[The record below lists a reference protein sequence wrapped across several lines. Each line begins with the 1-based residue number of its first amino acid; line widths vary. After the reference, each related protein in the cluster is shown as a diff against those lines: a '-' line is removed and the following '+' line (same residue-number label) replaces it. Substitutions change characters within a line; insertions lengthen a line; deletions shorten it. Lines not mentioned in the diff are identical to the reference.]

1 MASKMIEKHWQKEF
15 DSGRTR
21 TYNLLLRRQAPYP
34 LGHRAV
40 VSQLRSN
47 FFYFFRALYYANLRS
62 KALSGELS
70 IIISKNRIFNH
81 VMAIRM
87 ITWISFIRRREFR
100 NARGIFNQCNRY
112 FCTWKSN
119 VLLHNFRTRQS
130 EFISL
135 SSTLEIHS
143 HTFILQENV
152 VEYLI
157 NDRFHDTTVK
167 FTTKLRRECN
177 WKKKFELRSMK
188 LERSFNWNILL
199 IINQHIPKLSPTHF
213 VSFFSHQHLCSQIHS
228 RFEKLFHGGTV

>member
-1 MASKMIEKHWQKEF
+1 MLCQFEA
-15 DSGRTR
+15 
-21 TYNLLLRRQAPYP
+21 
-34 LGHRAV
+34 LGSER
-40 VSQLRSN
+40 
-47 FFYFFRALYYANLRS
+47 F
-62 KALSGELS
+62 S

-87 ITWISFIRRREFR
+87 VTWISFIRRREFR

-143 HTFILQENV
+143 HTFIIQDNF

-157 NDRFHDTTVK
+157 DDRFHDTTVK
-167 FTTKLRRECN
+167 FTAKLRCEQGSTDQNQNLRN
-177 WKKKFELRSMK
+177 QGPARSPSPGPRKFWKSRTDSDRSLDVGVSGKIEKFENFLFELGSILYILHCPKYCILQIVEEDGHLAKSGRS
-188 LERSFNWNILL
+188 
-199 IINQHIPKLSPTHF
+199 
-213 VSFFSHQHLCSQIHS
+213 
-228 RFEKLFHGGTV
+228 

>member
-1 MASKMIEKHWQKEF
+1 MCWFIVSIYSTFLITWWLAKWSKSIDKKNLTQAGLEPTISCSVGRRLIHWATEPWFHNF
-15 DSGRTR
+15 DQT
-21 TYNLLLRRQAPYP
+21 
-34 LGHRAV
+34 
-40 VSQLRSN
+40 

-157 NDRFHDTTVK
+157 NDRFHDITVK

-177 WKKKFELRSMK
+177 WKKSL
-188 LERSFNWNILL
+188 NWEVWNW
-199 IINQHIPKLSPTHF
+199 KS
-213 VSFFSHQHLCSQIHS
+213 CSKIGKIFQLKYPIDY
-228 RFEKLFHGGTV
+228 

>member
-1 MASKMIEKHWQKEF
+1 MKKNLTQAGLEPTISCSVGRRLIHWATEPWFHNF
-15 DSGRTR
+15 DQT
-21 TYNLLLRRQAPYP
+21 LLFDPCTILCQFEA
-34 LGHRAV
+34 LGSER
-40 VSQLRSN
+40 
-47 FFYFFRALYYANLRS
+47 F
-62 KALSGELS
+62 S
-70 IIISKNRIFNH
+70 IFISENRIFNH

-167 FTTKLRRECN
+167 FTAKLRCEQGSTDQNRLVPDRAVRY
-177 WKKKFELRSMK
+177 WS
-188 LERSFNWNILL
+188 WNR
-199 IINQHIPKLSPTHF
+199 TR
-213 VSFFSHQHLCSQIHS
+213 VSKI
-228 RFEKLFHGGTV
+228 